1 MCMRNYQAN
10 LQAPTVP
17 AVASALMDR
26 QMRTRMFQG
35 GVTSYTESEFT
46 KKQQKKNSFKCG
58 NGETSWEEQQ
68 GTGLNMNA
76 WPPLSTPFGRLY
88 GKQVKWW
95 QSGKSS

>member
-46 KKQQKKNSFKCG
+46 KKQQKKKNPS
-58 NGETSWEEQQ
+58 NVETER
-68 GTGLNMNA
+68 
-76 WPPLSTPFGRLY
+76 P
-88 GKQVKWW
+88 V
-95 QSGKSS
+95 GKSNKALV